1 MMPHDKSGL
10 FGKGQTQQQVLALN
24 VIGFGCLLAVPNR
37 FCLFQMSK
45 STRGTFWFLLFC
57 ISTAAGEDLGDSVTN
72 TEHLAGIF

>member
-24 VIGFGCLLAVPNR
+24 VIGFGCLLAVPSR

-45 STRGTFWFLLFC
+45 STRGTC